1 MLFTKSTVWIYLFS
15 LIVSVKGKESDS
27 GGLLKKIGAGVIF
40 WGGCLVVVVAVFVC
54 IRKRLRREK
63 QQPDALLY
71 ESEDEFEPYGALRK
85 TLSN

>member
-27 GGLLKKIGAGVIF
+27 GGLLKKIGAGAIF
-40 WGGCLVVVVAVFVC
+40 WGGCLVVVAVFAC

-71 ESEDEFEPYGALRK
+71 ESEDEFEP
-85 TLSN
+85 

>member
-63 QQPDALLY
+63 QQPDALLC
-71 ESEDEFEPYGALRK
+71 ESEDEFEP
-85 TLSN
+85 

>member
-27 GGLLKKIGAGVIF
+27 GGLLKKIGAGAIF
-40 WGGCLVVVVAVFVC
+40 WGVCLVVVAVFVC

-71 ESEDEFEPYGALRK
+71 ESEDEFEP
-85 TLSN
+85 